1 MIHIISLSVVP
12 IYTKSSKAQDRE
24 GEKALGSVGAVNWWI
39 SGVALWIVGPVKGN
53 GNPYLLVIAY

>member
-39 SGVALWIVGPVKGN
+39 SGVALWIVGRCG
-53 GNPYLLVIAY
+53 GSLLVIK